1 MRGRTRADPAGLP
14 ARAAYMVCRRPF
26 SVGEQRKAP
35 AGRSGMAVGGEAAWG
50 GNGDAIQTIP
60 GPDEHGAGLSGTV
73 QRAVG
78 VSPQARAS
86 LGALRRADG
95 SFSMAA
101 PLELQARLELDSKM
115 VGTYMRDAI
124 GRGGYRE
131 ALEYYGSD
139 ESKKSDRPWRRFK
152 ARGWLLGRL
161 GHYAQMS
168 GWLEEGVALPDFD
181 LLLSTAHSAPRA
193 TYRTPAL
200 WMETPSPVQ
209 LRAGRM
215 MAFEPVAA
223 ACRDM
228 GTVPDDVW
236 AVALI
241 LEAAGPICSHAGLG
255 AALSLV
261 AAGADRQAAGPTRRN
276 GRYDPLHGAQLHG
289 APVGCHRWIIADIDF
304 SPHPSNGPHYYY
316 DLTDE
321 GRGALAAARAAGAP
335 WQKATEAAAA
345 GLGGMALPDMLENAC
360 GLGGPGRDLGRMR
373 ADLARLVDAWRAQD
387 DGMPASPVCAEDQA
401 LADLGS
407 TARWFE
413 SGETV
418 GSPLDYLLY
427 LIRVVDSTRAVACE
441 AEPSTG
447 AERAVLQTLIAAIQD
462 LCRKHGRAL
471 ASAASQAGPTP
482 TPRGD
487 SAGRGIGMRRPRY
500 ADVTPAMISDLY
512 YCLAEYCKS
521 RRLAVDPC
529 SLPLSEA
536 LAGDRKAAVI
546 AVLADDSVFHHGTD

>member
-1 MRGRTRADPAGLP
+1 M
-14 ARAAYMVCRRPF
+14 AA
-26 SVGEQRKAP
+26 
-35 AGRSGMAVGGEAAWG
+35 GGEAAWG
-50 GNGDAIQTIP
+50 GNGDAIQMVP
-60 GPDEHGAGLSGTV
+60 CSGGYNAGHSSTA

-78 VSPQARAS
+78 ASPEAQMS
-86 LGALRRADG
+86 LDALRRADR
-95 SFSMAA
+95 SFSMAV
-101 PLELQARLELDSKM
+101 PRGLQARLELDSRM

-124 GRGGYRE
+124 GRGGYRA
-131 ALEYYGSD
+131 ALDYYGSD
-139 ESKKSDRPWRRFK
+139 ESKKSDRAWHRLK

-161 GHYAQMS
+161 GYYGQMA
-168 GWLEEGVALPDFD
+168 GWLEEGAALPDFD
-181 LLLSTAHSAPRA
+181 LLLSTAHSVPRA
-193 TYRTPAL
+193 AYRAPAL
-200 WMETPSPVQ
+200 WMETPSPAPP
-209 LRAGRM
+209 RAGCM

-261 AAGADRQAAGPTRRN
+261 AAGADRQAAGPASRS
-276 GRYDPLHGAQLHG
+276 GRYDPLRGAKLHG
-289 APVGCHRWIIADIDF
+289 APEGCHRWIIADIDF
-304 SPHPSNGPHYYY
+304 NPHPSNGPHYYY

-321 GRGALAAARAAGAP
+321 GRRALDAARAAGAP

-360 GLGGPGRDLGRMR
+360 GLGGPRRDLGKMR
-373 ADLARLVDAWRAQD
+373 GDLARLVDAWRAQD
-387 DGMPASPVCAEDQA
+387 DGRPAPPVCAEDQA

-407 TARWFE
+407 TAEWFE
-413 SGETV
+413 TGETV

-427 LIRVVDSTRAVACE
+427 LIRVVDSTRAIACE

-447 AERAVLQTLIAAIQD
+447 AESAVLQTLVAAIQD
-462 LCRKHGRAL
+462 LCRKHGRAV
-471 ASAASQAGPTP
+471 ASAASPAGPAP
-482 TPRGD
+482 PARAN
-487 SAGRGIGMRRPRY
+487 SAGRGIGMRRLRY
-500 ADVTPAMISDLY
+500 TDATPAMISDLY

-521 RRLAVDPC
+521 RRLDVDPC

-536 LAGDRKAAVI
+536 LTGDKKAAVI